1 MKWTS
6 IPESFDGLDS
16 AALKTLAATL
26 KSEIATNL
34 AAAETKEDLDE
45 VKAYGVK
52 RQKVQMAIELA
63 EEKEAEEKAEA
74 DKAEAEAAASK
85 EAEEAAEAEK
95 AEKEAEEAAAKTP
108 AKDDEDKDDDDDK
121 DDKTVHTSTGV
132 ATTVETKPS
141 RKAAG
146 EAFQWLA
153 TDETPGKKNGT
164 QFSDWTEIANALQEV
179 AQGVTSGSDKKH
191 VVARAPGRFA
201 DVAKMSDNALINL
214 DMFEEEIMAAL
225 CAPLTPLYDMACE
238 SSTRRPVKNSLPV
251 FQSPRRGGF
260 SVYPSPTLSDIT
272 TGYGQWTAED
282 DANEAAVK
290 EACQTIEC
298 ATPTD
303 YRIYGIYRCI
313 TIKNLLQM
321 TFPELVNAYLNKLAA
336 SQARLGETLM
346 LEAMGTGTVS
356 IDALTLGYNAST
368 TITSQLL
375 NYLALYREV
384 ERWDDQTFD
393 AWLPRWIVKAMQAD
407 QVRRRRTDGGFNL
420 VPSEGQIAQ
429 QFRDV
434 GVEPHFYMD
443 RPTWATP
450 VPNVATNG
458 VLNQFP
464 RHLEILVAPRGKFA
478 AMDRGELNIGV
489 APGNLYRDNVS
500 NSRNEFTLFF
510 ENFEGVINTTSCPAH
525 TIQINNLCYN
535 GVQVDDVIVGCEGI
549 DEPGIG
555 S

>member
-6 IPESFDGLDS
+6 IPESFDGLNSDALKALAS
-16 AALKTLAATL
+16 ALKTD
-26 KSEIATNL
+26 IDTNL
-34 AAAETKEDLDE
+34 AAAETAEDLAE
-45 VKAYGVK
+45 VKAYRVK
-52 RQKVQMAIELA
+52 RQKVVLA
-63 EEKEAEEKAEA
+63 AEVKEA
-74 DKAEAEAAASK
+74 DEAEAAEK
-85 EAEEAAEAEK
+85 EAEEAAAAEAE
-95 AEKEAEEAAAKTP
+95 AEKEAEEAAAKEAEEAATKE
-108 AKDDEDKDDDDDK
+108 AEEAAAAEAAAAAGGA
-121 DDKTVHTSTGV
+121 TV
-132 ATTVETKPS
+132 ATATSLSTTVVQTPS
-141 RKAAG
+141 KRAAG

-153 TDETPGKKNGT
+153 TDETPGKAKDA
-164 QFSDWTEIANALQEV
+164 QFANWTEIAEALEEV
-179 AQGVTSGSDKKH
+179 AKSVTVGSDKKH
-191 VVARAPGRFA
+191 IVARAPGRFA
-201 DVAKMSDNALINL
+201 DVAKMNDNALMNL

-225 CAPLTPLYDMACE
+225 CAPLTPLYDLACE

-272 TGYGQWTAED
+272 TGYGQWTADD
-282 DANEAAVK
+282 DANAEAVK

-303 YRIYGIYRCI
+303 YRIYGVYRCI

-336 SQARLGETLM
+336 SQARLAETLA

-368 TITSQLL
+368 TITSTIL
-375 NYLALYREV
+375 NYLGLYREV
-384 ERWDDQTFD
+384 ERWDDQVVD
-393 AWLPRWIVKAMQAD
+393 AWLPRWVVKAMQMD

-429 QFRDV
+429 QFRDS

-464 RHLEILVAPRGKFA
+464 RHLEILAAPRGKFA
-478 AMDRGELNIGV
+478 MMDRGELNIGV
-489 APGNLYRDNVS
+489 APGNLYRDNTS

>member
-16 AALKTLAATL
+16 AALKTLADSL
-26 KSEIATNL
+26 KSEIKANL
-34 AAAETKEDLDE
+34 AAAETKEDLAE
-45 VKAYGVK
+45 VQTYRV
-52 RQKVQMAIELA
+52 
-63 EEKEAEEKAEA
+63 KEAAIRQMSDDSAVDEKAEA
-74 DKAEAEAAASK
+74 DKAEADAK
-85 EAEEAAEAEK
+85 AEADK
-95 AEKEAEEAAAKTP
+95 AEKEAEEAAAAEAAVAAEAAEKVEEKEE
-108 AKDDEDKDDDDDK
+108 AKEEAA
-121 DDKTVHTSTGV
+121 TVPTSTSV
-132 ATTVETKPS
+132 ATTVEKTPGH
-141 RKAAG
+141 KAAG

-153 TDETPGKKNGT
+153 SDETPGMKAGAQFESWT
-164 QFSDWTEIANALQEV
+164 QIAEALQEV
-179 AQGVTSGSDKKH
+179 AQNVTMGSDKKH
-191 VVARAPGRFA
+191 VIARAPGRFA
-201 DVAKMSDNALINL
+201 DVAKMGDNALMNL
-214 DMFEEEIMAAL
+214 EMFEPEIMAAL
-225 CAPLTPLYDMACE
+225 CAPLTPLYDLACE

-282 DANEAAVK
+282 DANAEAVK

-303 YRIYGIYRCI
+303 YLIYGVYRCI
-313 TIKNLLQM
+313 TVKNLLQM

-336 SQARLGETLM
+336 SQARLAETLM

-443 RPTWATP
+443 RPSWATP
-450 VPNVATNG
+450 IPQVATAG

-464 RHLEILVAPRGKFA
+464 RNLEILVAPRGKFA

>member
-6 IPESFDGLDS
+6 IPKSFDGLTSVELRALS
-16 AALKTLAATL
+16 AALKT
-26 KSEIATNL
+26 EISANV
-34 AAAETKEDLDE
+34 AEAQSKEDLAE
-45 VKAYGVK
+45 VQSYRVK
-52 RQKVQMAIELA
+52 RDAIDMA
-63 EEKEAEEKAEA
+63 A
-74 DKAEAEAAASK
+74 D
-85 EAEEAAEAEK
+85 EAEK
-95 AEKEAEEAAAKTP
+95 DEKAQAAKEAEEAAAKEAEEAA
-108 AKDDEDKDDDDDK
+108 AKEAEEAAAAEAAAKEADEAKGDEKKEDEKGDEAA
-121 DDKTVHTSTGV
+121 DKTVPTTTGLSTEV
-132 ATTVETKPS
+132 VTKP
-141 RKAAG
+141 RPAG
-146 EAFQWLA
+146 EAFQWVA
-153 TDETPGKKNGT
+153 TDETPGKAKGT
-164 QFSDWTEIANALQEV
+164 QFENWNEIAEALHDV
-179 AQGVTSGSDKKH
+179 AQLVSQGSDKKH
-191 VVARAPGRFA
+191 YVAKAPARFSEL
-201 DVAKMSDNALINL
+201 AKMSDNALINL
-214 DMFEEEIMAAL
+214 DMFEPEIMAAL
-225 CAPLTPLYDMACE
+225 CAPLTPLYDLACE

-272 TGYGQWTAED
+272 TGYGQWTADD
-282 DANEAAVK
+282 DANAEAVK

-303 YRIYGIYRCI
+303 YLIYGVYRCL
-313 TIKNLLQM
+313 TVKNLLQM

-336 SQARLGETLM
+336 SQARLAETLM

-368 TITSQLL
+368 TVTSQLL

-384 ERWDDQTFD
+384 ERWDDQVFD
-393 AWLPRWIVKAMQAD
+393 AWLPRWVIKAFQAD

-450 VPNVATNG
+450 IPQVATAG

-478 AMDRGELNIGV
+478 VMDRGELNIGV
-489 APGNLYRDNVS
+489 APGNLYRDNTS
-500 NSRNEFTLFF
+500 NTRNEFTLFF
-510 ENFEGVINTTSCPAH
+510 ENFEGIINTTSCPAH